1 MMTTRTIAIASA
13 ALATLLALAG
23 CSSTGS
29 IPGMDMGD
37 ESPSTSSQA
46 DSSYNDAD
54 VAFAMN
60 MIAHHQQAIEMADTL
75 LAKDGVDERVIE
87 LATGIKD
94 AQAPEIETMTVW
106 LEAWG
111 QSSDMGGMNH
121 GGMMTDD
128 DMAALEAAAGPEA
141 STLFL
146 EQMTVHHQG
155 AIDMAESEVADGQN
169 ADATALAAKI
179 IGDQTAEIATMQE
192 LLATLR

>member
-1 MMTTRTIAIASA
+1 MRTRTIALASSALIA
-13 ALATLLALAG
+13 LLALTG
-23 CSSTGS
+23 CSGAGS
-29 IPGMDMGD
+29 MPGMDMGED
-37 ESPSTSSQA
+37 EMPATSQPDA
-46 DSSYNDAD
+46 GFNDAD

-60 MIAHHQQAIEMADTL
+60 MIAHHQQAIEMADMV
-75 LAKDGVDERVIE
+75 LAKDGVDERVLE
-87 LATGIKD
+87 LAAGIKD
-94 AQAPEIETMTVW
+94 AQAPEIETMTAW

-111 QSSDMGGMNH
+111 QSADMGGMNH

-155 AIDMAESEVADGQN
+155 AIDMAESEVADGKN
-169 ADATALAAKI
+169 PDATALAAAI
-179 IGDQTAEIATMQE
+179 ISDQTAEIATMQE

>member
-1 MMTTRTIAIASA
+1 MRTRTIALASSALIA
-13 ALATLLALAG
+13 LLALTG
-23 CSSTGS
+23 CSGTGTM
-29 IPGMDMGD
+29 PGMDTGED
-37 ESPSTSSQA
+37 EMPATSES
-46 DSSYNDAD
+46 DTTFNDAD

-60 MIAHHQQAIEMADTL
+60 MIAHHEQAIEMADTL

-87 LATGIKD
+87 LAAGIKD
-94 AQAPEIETMTVW
+94 AQAPEIETMTAW

-111 QSSDMGGMNH
+111 QSADMGGMNH

-128 DMAALEAAAGPEA
+128 DMATLEAATGPEA

-169 ADATALAAKI
+169 AEATALAAKI
-179 IGDQTAEIATMQE
+179 ISDQTTEIATMQE